1 MESIRNM
8 LTNATEFTL
17 WHIREP
23 YEPLTPKSLNIHH
36 ACWSDFFLVDVFQVS
51 NCKWKKEMI
60 LSGTNRMDGREKTLV
75 ADCNKELPMT
85 LHPLPMALG
94 IAFLYLSGLPPWLA
108 LVSVTQTD
116 TWTGNGLQALSG
128 HPWESCDQI
137 QGREPEP
144 ASWVLRD
151 MGPSHPCSPSWLC
164 INHLDVWEGHLAH
177 PSHPRPEEPPP
188 SPPPPECHDS
198 QISAKCG
205 K

>member
-75 ADCNKELPMT
+75 ADCRKS
-85 LHPLPMALG
+85 
-94 IAFLYLSGLPPWLA
+94 YPWLFTLSPWPLLLPSYTH
-108 LVSVTQTD
+108 LVCHRDMLWSVWPKLILGPGMDFSTSRVTHENLVTQY
-116 TWTGNGLQALSG
+116 
-128 HPWESCDQI
+128 
-137 QGREPEP
+137 
-144 ASWVLRD
+144 RD
-151 MGPSHPCSPSWLC
+151 MSLNQPLGF
-164 INHLDVWEGHLAH
+164 WEIRGRVIPVA
-177 PSHPRPEEPPP
+177 PADFASTT
-188 SPPPPECHDS
+188 
-198 QISAKCG
+198 
-205 K
+205 